1 MKQVQTKGFWTCALV
16 CVGGCLTCIS
26 DGPVIIV
33 DFVSGGT
40 ALTTGSQDQYI
51 ELILIAE
58 CY

>member
-33 DFVSGGT
+33 DFVSVGT
-40 ALTTGSQDQYI
+40 ALTTGSQ
-51 ELILIAE
+51 A
-58 CY
+58 